1 MLKTISLRKF
11 IKEPKLKVKK
21 SGRVYDKEWNMFFSS
36 EETKKEFRE
45 RIERAEKNI
54 EEGNYYTQK
63 EMEEMLAQDYG
74 IYI

>member
-36 EETKKEFRE
+36 EKTKKEFRE

>member
-1 MLKTISLRKF
+1 MIKTISLKKLV
-11 IKEPKLKVKK
+11 KEPKLKVKK
-21 SGRVYDKEWNMFFSS
+21 SGRVYDKEWHMFFSS
-36 EETKKEFRE
+36 EKARKEFQA

-63 EMEEMLAQDYG
+63 EMEEMLARDYG